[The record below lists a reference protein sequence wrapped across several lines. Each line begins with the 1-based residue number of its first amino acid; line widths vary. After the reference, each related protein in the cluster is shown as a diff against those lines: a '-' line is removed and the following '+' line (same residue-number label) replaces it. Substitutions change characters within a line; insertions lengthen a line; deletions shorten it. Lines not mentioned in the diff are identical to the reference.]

1 MAVEKWWSTM
11 SPQTPSRAHLPMSR
25 VLFYVIAAVAFLY
38 LPLAIN
44 YMWPVFSPGTP
55 RLQDGINELINGR
68 AYAVGAD
75 SVEAVRHADYARH
88 PVVMGIHTTLGGL
101 ALAAAMFQFSTR
113 LRTRRPAIHRWTGR
127 AYLAMMTASM
137 LFAIA
142 FLAMTMPVHHF
153 IGRAFD
159 LQLWGLAIGTLG
171 SGWIGF
177 VAILRR
183 DVVSHRAWMG
193 FSIAMMLTAPLLRV
207 LWIGLQP
214 VIPQHDLLTN
224 LGVSSILLGVLA
236 PFGAAVAF
244 MLTNRG
250 RGGAPDT
257 AATAP
262 GYRMWLAVA
271 ILGSVIYTVLFSR
284 LPESV
289 PDSVLAYHLVPLW
302 LAVAIAV
309 VGIRNARAV
318 GDRVRE
324 QRWRWLLAGVALA
337 PVAASVTALLAAPV
351 YTATDA
357 VLVGGMDGAPLPITA
372 AFALVVW
379 KARVRRPTAAPV
391 DQFALA

>member
-11 SPQTPSRAHLPMSR
+11 SPQTSSRAHLPMSR

-55 RLQDGINELINGR
+55 RLQDGINELLNGR

-75 SVEAVRHADYARH
+75 SVEDVRHADYARH
-88 PVVMGIHTTLGGL
+88 RVVMGIHTTLGAL
-101 ALAAAMFQFSTR
+101 ALGAAMFQFSTR

-127 AYLAMMTASM
+127 AYLALMTVSM
-137 LFAIA
+137 LCAIA

-171 SGWIGF
+171 SGWLGF

-193 FSIAMMLTAPLLRV
+193 YSIALMMTAPLLRV
-207 LWIGLQP
+207 LWIGVQP

-224 LGVSSILLGVLA
+224 LGVASILLGVLA

-250 RGGAPDT
+250 RGGGADT
-257 AATAP
+257 ATTVA

-271 ILGSVIYTVLFSR
+271 IFGSVIYTVLFSR
-284 LPESV
+284 LPGSV
-289 PDSVLAYHLVPLW
+289 PDAVLAYHLVPVW
-302 LAVAIAV
+302 LAAAIAV
-309 VGIRNARAV
+309 AGIRNARVA
-318 GDRVRE
+318 GDAVRE

-357 VLVGGMDGAPLPITA
+357 VLAGGMDGAPLPITV

-379 KARVRRPTAAPV
+379 QARVRRRTPAPV
-391 DQFALA
+391 DQLALA